1 MKINAI
7 LDVFKRRQR
16 PLAVSLEYVI
26 IYENSGQPIYIKC
39 WGNVCGMLGKQD
51 ELVTAFLSAISTMPK
66 MFAESD
72 NKVHSM
78 GIGSL
83 KLLFCYTASDKII
96 CLAFP
101 ENHVNNNTM
110 EIINNLF
117 KEITYLVD
125 EEFRETPWDRVNDPR
140 VQEFGKVL
148 HEKVIHPWFYLIYPE
163 DSEEHEENC
172 PICIPMILESCS

>member
-7 LDVFKRRQR
+7 LDVFKRRKQ
-16 PLAVSLEYVI
+16 PAISLEYVI
-26 IYENSGQPIYIKC
+26 IYESSGQPIYTKC

-51 ELVTAFLSAISTMPK
+51 ELMTAFLSAISTMPG
-66 MFAESD
+66 MFAESG

-83 KLLFCYTASDKII
+83 KLLFCYTDSDNVI

-101 ENHVNNNTM
+101 EKHINNNTM
-110 EIINNLF
+110 EIINHLF
-117 KEITYLVD
+117 REITYLVD
-125 EEFRETPWDRVNDPR
+125 EEFRETPWDRLNDPR
-140 VQEFGKVL
+140 VREFEKEL
-148 HEKVIHPWFYLIYPE
+148 HEKIIHPWFYLIYPE

-172 PICIPMILESCS
+172 PICMPMILESCS